1 MATNSSVK
9 KIITIEVQGK
19 NASVTIDG
27 VKSSFQQ
34 LNTEIN
40 KMKTGMQDTNMATG
54 SASATVLEL
63 GRAVSDSNY
72 GIRGMA
78 NNLSQLASNF
88 IYTTKSAGT
97 LLGGL
102 KDIGKALMGPL
113 GVILLFQG
121 AIAMLER
128 FSMNTQKATKDIQD
142 FKLAAGDAASDLK
155 IFLNRMKSGTMT
167 NEDYAL
173 SVKNM
178 QNEYK
183 DLNLALDENG
193 KLTKQSVNAIYDKIE
208 ALQMLARVNAVSKL
222 FEENEVKVLAQQ
234 LHIQELVAKNDKA
247 KQVSIEEMI
256 KLIEQEDAAAEEF
269 AEKELER
276 QQNFIAMGKDFQT
289 KSFAGTGALIG
300 LESYAIAVKELI
312 KLEADSDRI
321 ANLVEQVNLLF
332 TPPKE
337 TGDDGGGDSDALGVG
352 RGMRFFTGLHGRD
365 VMEMYDEFEQV
376 NFSLR
381 RRRIESMKLY
391 NDESRIQASEANNQ
405 LLRDEIEHQERM
417 LQTLD
422 VGDIKRHEAEGEL
435 AIMRMDLQDQEFEH
449 EMLLL
454 DLRMQ
459 AQLEYVEFVS
469 GLGQVF
475 TTLGKES
482 EALATIGLVVQ
493 KGAAVAGVVIEAQQA
508 NAKILSASATEV
520 GFYKAAAAATA
531 LNPFAS
537 ELYAKKAIDAEIG
550 AAKRITK
557 NNVGAG
563 IAIANILATTLTSRT
578 APSGGGRAGGGAGGG
593 GGRTFDFNLVGSTG
607 TNQLAEAVGG
617 QFQEPIQAYVVSN
630 EMTSQQELD
639 LQIQTG
645 ASLGD

>member
-9 KIITIEVQGK
+9 KIITIEVQGSQAT
-19 NASVTIDG
+19 ASIDNVT
-27 VKSSFQQ
+27 VSTKQ
-34 LNTEIN
+34 LNTELKN
-40 KMKTGMQDTNMATG
+40 LSLAAGKSKPKGNATG
-54 SASATVLEL
+54 GATATVLEL
-63 GRAVSDSNY
+63 GRTISDSNY

-78 NNLSQLASNF
+78 NNLSQLVSNLVF
-88 IYTTKSAGT
+88 TTKAAG
-97 LLGGL
+97 GFAAGL
-102 KDIGKALMGPL
+102 KSIWSALMGPL
-113 GVILLFQG
+113 GLVLAGQAL
-121 AIAMLER
+121 IAMLER
-128 FSMNTQKATKDIQD
+128 FD
-142 FKLAAGDAASDLK
+142 
-155 IFLNRMKSGTMT
+155 
-167 NEDYAL
+167 
-173 SVKNM
+173 
-178 QNEYK
+178 
-183 DLNLALDENG
+183 
-193 KLTKQSVNAIYDKIE
+193 IE
-208 ALQMLARVNAVSKL
+208 ANKSKRAAEGL
-222 FEENEVKVLAQQ
+222 SDAFEENSTQAEAYLNVLNSIVLTEKDRQVVLGQISSLSAEYSKLIKENEGDIDDLRESIMDYVKVQKLK
-234 LHIQELVAKNDKA
+234 LRLDELVNR
-247 KQVSIEEMI
+247 
-256 KLIEQEDAAAEEF
+256 
-269 AEKELER
+269 ELER
-276 QQNFIAMGKDFQT
+276 MSKFQQLNKVLQSGDTNAI
-289 KSFAGTGALIG
+289 KSQIYESMTL
-300 LESYAIAVKELI
+300 LEELRM
-312 KLEADSDRI
+312 AFSGD
-321 ANLVEQVNLLF
+321 NLLF
-332 TPPKE
+332 KDSQEVKDFFIKNLMNPLYKE
-337 TGDDGGGDSDALGVG
+337 GEYLKPEIDRIIKEIASLQDLDTEDGGGGGDEDDSEDKGFGV
-352 RGMRFFTGLHGRD
+352 LHSIFGGN
-365 VMEMYDEFEQV
+365 VESLLKGYDKLE
-376 NFSLR
+376 SLAFDLQR
-381 RRRIESMKLY
+381 KRLATRKLY
-391 NDESRIQASEANNQ
+391 HDEAKIQASLDNNQ
-405 LLRDEIEHQERM
+405 ILRGEIEHKEKMLNTTQMSSLER
-417 LQTLD
+417 LQ
-422 VGDIKRHEAEGEL
+422 AENEL
-435 AIMRMDLQDQEFEH
+435 SMMRISLQDQEFEH

-475 TTLGKES
+475 STLGKES

-630 EMTSQQELD
+630 EITSQQELD